1 MRRGGRRDACD
12 GIDEDRLGAA
22 DDGRR
27 IEGNWMKAAIIV
39 LAVVGAIC
47 LLGGIGAL
55 VDSARPASDSATI
68 TIPSGANW
76 YYAYD
81 FSLLAS
87 GHLSGTFQ
95 ERSGGTVDVYVLTDA
110 EFNVYDGG
118 GSPQPLFST
127 SGVSGV
133 IDVALPGSDT
143 FHLVFDHGAGYD
155 SLEQD
160 VTVAITVSGIGPPI
174 IVLAVVGAI
183 CLLGGIGALVDSA
196 RPASDSATI
205 SSPCTRRCSRTCRTI
220 RRRPG
225 VRRRICSPLR
235 CRLRRRRTKDRRASR
250 RSSWRRSPN
259 SVFPR

>member
-174 IVLAVVGAI
+174 IFVAGIIALGLGILFVVLAAWKE
-183 CLLGGIGALVDSA
+183 
-196 RPASDSATI
+196 
-205 SSPCTRRCSRTCRTI
+205 RR
-220 RRRPG
+220 
-225 VRRRICSPLR
+225 
-235 CRLRRRRTKDRRASR
+235 DRRAPQPLYPPVQ
-250 RSSWRRSPN
+250 PN
-259 SVFPR
+259 VPYYPPPAWGPPPDMFTPPVPPPAPPDQGPPSKPPE

>member
-1 MRRGGRRDACD
+1 
-12 GIDEDRLGAA
+12 
-22 DDGRR
+22 
-27 IEGNWMKAAIIV
+27 MKAAVIV

-55 VDSARPASDSATI
+55 AESVRPASDSATI

-76 YYAYD
+76 YYVYD

-95 ERSGGTVDVYVLTDA
+95 ERSGGTVDVYVFTDA
-110 EFNVYDGG
+110 QFNVYDGG

-127 SGVSGV
+127 SGVSGT

-160 VTVAITVSGIGPPI
+160 VTVDITVSGIGPPI
-174 IVLAVVGAI
+174 VVIAGIIALGLGILFIVLAAWKE
-183 CLLGGIGALVDSA
+183 
-196 RPASDSATI
+196 
-205 SSPCTRRCSRTCRTI
+205 RR
-220 RRRPG
+220 
-225 VRRRICSPLR
+225 
-235 CRLRRRRTKDRRASR
+235 DRRAPQPMYPLMQPNVPYYPPPAWAPLPPPVPLAPLHAPEGASPPPAPSTAAVLPTPTAPVTPPAGPSSVG
-250 RSSWRRSPN
+250 RSCPRCESNVPFDATYCPN
-259 SVFPR
+259 CGNPVT